1 MKTHTGDKPFVC
13 LFCGKSFPVKHYL
26 KDHLVKH
33 TGERPHECKL
43 CCMTFAHRFSLK
55 QHELLKHPGGELHF
69 KDTYEDRPFSC
80 EVCGKKFTQQSS
92 LKIHVR
98 LHTGAKPYKCN
109 ECDASFIRSDSLLRH
124 KFEHSGQRPFQCD
137 MCEKAFTS
145 AYILKQ
151 HRNVHTGDRRQQCE
165 HCGVELANKES
176 LARHMLR
183 HTGESPHECTICHR
197 KFIHEQ
203 SLKRHKEHPCEERIY
218 ECKECDYKNLSESK
232 LKRHMLKHNAQ
243 KSLECLICKNRFT
256 YPSNLK
262 RHMKVHEKD
271 HIKRTRK
278 KETIVSID
286 NVEKFLVDS
295 MKDIETDNLVEIKT
309 KGKKSKKGINNKE
322 EVETVISFSN
332 QTNEVMHDID
342 HDIKSEIDNNMK
354 KTLGYAIDDD
364 TIAELRNDEKVKNK
378 AYNTSEYIA
387 KIKAQNADDGNE
399 DELDEGV
406 DPKKVEWYT
415 EKLMEYKTTHSYDM
429 RVHHGAKSEYI
440 AMLES
445 ENRRLKFHLQNRE
458 HSEMFNDQKTGTATN
473 VDIGHT
479 ASYNSLHNQHIPV
492 AESMSYKGHGSIDPN
507 YQALLEFR
515 HRIESGSAHAEA
527 IDINEYGT
535 FGQQHQDKSREE
547 NATKNKYRLAISTTS
562 TLPVSSCTSSY
573 GKVPQSLDS
582 YGTPVEA
589 QHSTMSYNSA
599 IFASRLPPSAGSFY
613 AQHNLNSSRNRML
626 PNEESLESEN
636 ASVHDDMANIDGAS
650 RNPALV
656 QDVFKRL

>member
-55 QHELLKHPGGELHF
+55 QHELLKHPGGELNF

-98 LHTGAKPYKCN
+98 LHTGAKPYKCT
-109 ECDASFIRSDSLLRH
+109 ECDSSFIRSDSLLRH

-183 HTGESPHECTICHR
+183 HTGESPHECNICHR

-271 HIKRTRK
+271 HMKRTKK

-286 NVEKFLVDS
+286 NVEKFLVDT
-295 MKDIETDNLVEIKT
+295 MNDIETDNLEEIKT
-309 KGKKSKKGINNKE
+309 KRKKSKTMGIQNKE
-322 EVETVISFSN
+322 EAEAVVNFSN
-332 QTNEVMHDID
+332 QTNEVIHDID
-342 HDIKSEIDNNMK
+342 HDRKSEIDNNFK
-354 KTLGYAIDDD
+354 KTLGYAIDND
-364 TIAELRNDEKVKNK
+364 TIAELRHDENVKNQ
-378 AYNTSEYIA
+378 AFNVSGYVA
-387 KIKAQNADDGNE
+387 KMKAQDVDNGNE
-399 DELDEGV
+399 DELDDEV
-406 DPKKVEWYT
+406 DSKKLEWYT
-415 EKLMEYKTTHSYDM
+415 GKLMEYKIAHSCDM
-429 RVHHGAKSEYI
+429 RVPHGAKSEYI

-458 HSEMFNDQKTGTATN
+458 HSEMFIERKTGTATK

-479 ASYNSLHNQHIPV
+479 SSYNSLYNQPIPV
-492 AESMSYKGHGSIDPN
+492 TESMSNKGHGSFDPN
-507 YQALLEFR
+507 YQALLEFH
-515 HRIESGSAHAEA
+515 HRSESARAEA

-535 FGQQHQDKSREE
+535 FGQHQNKIREE
-547 NATKNKYRLAISTTS
+547 NATKNKYRLAMSTS
-562 TLPVSSCTSSY
+562 TLPVSTLY
-573 GKVPQSLDS
+573 GEVSQSLDS
-582 YGTPVEA
+582 CGTPVESEP
-589 QHSTMSYNSA
+589 STMSNNSA
-599 IFASRLPPSAGSFY
+599 IFAGRLPPSAESFY
-613 AQHNLNSSRNRML
+613 TQRNLNSTRNRML
-626 PNEESLESEN
+626 TNKESLESEN
-636 ASVHDDMANIDGAS
+636 ADIGNIDDSS
-650 RNPALV
+650 RNPIFV
-656 QDVFKRL
+656 QDIFKRL